1 MTGPVRSGISRFFVW
16 LLVLPIR
23 GYKRWI
29 SPLLGHRCRFYP
41 SCSSYAVEALK
52 VHGPVK
58 GLALAVWRLLRCG
71 PWSEGGFDPVPPA
84 RKKSSR
90 FFPWF
95 TNLLRR

>member
-58 GLALAVWRLLRCG
+58 GLALAVWRLFRCG

-84 RKKSSR
+84 RKKR
-90 FFPWF
+90 F
-95 TNLLRR
+95 